1 MPNTAL
7 LIASLLG
14 FLILPFSKW
23 LSDRFSHRIVY
34 RVFCLLLVLY
44 AFPAFALLESKNTI
58 VVSLVIIVGMGLALL
73 SIFGVQATYGVEL
86 FGIQHRQSRM
96 AVAKELGSILSSG
109 TAPMVAS
116 KLMTTFSS
124 RTPLAAYCCLMASIG
139 LNDILRS

>member
-1 MPNTAL
+1 MAFRPVQPQDCL
-7 LIASLLG
+7 PR
-14 FLILPFSKW
+14 FLPAAGPLCLPG
-23 LSDRFSHRIVY
+23 L
-34 RVFCLLLVLY
+34 C
-44 AFPAFALLESKNTI
+44 PAGVKEHYCCQPGDNRR
-58 VVSLVIIVGMGLALL
+58 GLALL

-116 KLMTTFSS
+116 KLLTTFSS
-124 RTPLAAYCCLMASIG
+124 WTPLAVYCCLMASIG